1 MRAARLFAAAALLAP
16 ALLLA
21 GGDDPADPPA
31 PRWTDRYDPHFRKY
45 AKRYFGPTL
54 DWQWFKAQ
62 GIQESG
68 LNPAAVGSNGGNG
81 IMQVLPSTFEMVR
94 KLNPRIEAGLHD
106 PRWNIAAGIYYD
118 FLMYQEWEENPS
130 TDNRLMFALAAYNA
144 GPGRIRQV
152 SAKAKAAGRDIV
164 QWKNVRPYA
173 PPTTRD
179 YVDKIAR
186 HRAALAS
193 PDELRNKGASSFWN

>member
-1 MRAARLFAAAALLAP
+1 MRAAPLIAAAALLVS
-16 ALLLA
+16 ALALA
-21 GGDDPADPPA
+21 GGDDPPPA
-31 PRWTDRYDPHFRKY
+31 AAVWTDKYDAHFRKY

-68 LNPAAVGSNGGNG
+68 LNPAAVGANGGNG
-81 IMQVLPSTFEMVR
+81 IMQVLPSTFEMIR

-130 TDNRLMFALAAYNA
+130 TDNRLMFAFASYNA
-144 GPGRIRQV
+144 GPGRIQQV
-152 SAKAKAAGRDIV
+152 TAKAKAAGKDIV
-164 QWKNVRPYA
+164 QWKNVRPFA

-179 YVDKIAR
+179 YVDKITR
-186 HRAALAS
+186 HRDALSS
-193 PDELRNKGASSFWN
+193 PDELRDKGASSFWN